1 MMGVGYKGKKAMA
14 NFDPDVTQEPRASD
28 WGLSRAKDWKLI
40 LCMRPR
46 TCFLTGKQLWGSR
59 CYKGIR
65 VITGPGEP
73 VIEDYFIE
81 KFEFMKWQLTR
92 T

>member
-14 NFDPDVTQEPRASD
+14 NFDPEVTQSPREDD
-28 WGLSRAKDWKLI
+28 WGLRRARDWKLI
-40 LCMRPR
+40 LCMKPR

-59 CYKGIR
+59 CYKGTR
-65 VITGPGEP
+65 VIDGPGTP